1 MFYKGVFLLIAL
13 SISMY
18 TSEPSRTSFSE
29 DYLRVW
35 ERHKIYTL
43 QLIEAMPEDKFGY
56 RPTPEVRMFGELVI
70 HIATT
75 NQGFAGLTFKEG
87 NQKLTP
93 EQLNL
98 EGKSK
103 QELIEI
109 VSRSFDIV
117 TEAVQKISAK
127 ELKESVPWVSPLN
140 PQTSR
145 TKREVFHIIREHV
158 AHARGAMT
166 IYLRLNNVKPPDYID

>member
-1 MFYKGVFLLIAL
+1 MFLLITISIGIYTPEL
-13 SISMY
+13 SH
-18 TSEPSRTSFSE
+18 TSFSE

-35 ERHKIYTL
+35 ERHKVYTL
-43 QLIEAMPEDKFGY
+43 QLIEAMPEDKFEY
-56 RPTPEVRMFGELVI
+56 KPTEEIRSFGELVM

-75 NQGFAGLTFKEG
+75 NQGFAGLTVEEVG
-87 NQKLTP
+87 QTLTLD
-93 EQLNL
+93 QQNM

-103 QELIEI
+103 QELVDI

-117 TEAVQKISAK
+117 TEAAQKISAK

-140 PQTSR
+140 SQTSR

-158 AHARGAMT
+158 AHTRGAMT
-166 IYLRLNNVKPPDYID
+166 IYLRLNNVIPPDYID